1 MARSRFSI
9 LILPRCVVPHPSCVF
24 CGLGGEAR
32 AFALSQAFSHRQL
45 APAQERGP
53 LRFDLHRAPHAGRVV
68 AGGPVK
74 VFNSDSPSM
83 RCAPSKLRLLRL
95 GWGSTSVCPLSS
107 VLPQATGSRAGTR
120 STAIRSPPC
129 PSRRTR
135 SAGSSTTASL
145 LASQPV
151 RAPPDCDE
159 YTESLRS
166 ASSLRERCCRTSS
179 LSLRNYPLVSVRR
192 FARLHISIARILVNV
207 DSHRKLR

>member
-1 MARSRFSI
+1 MGRGN
-9 LILPRCVVPHPSCVF
+9 LPPVSGFQGLTPSQTISVLPKMRVPRPNLLGREAPHPSRFRQSVF
-24 CGLGGEAR
+24 LPEMRVPRPNLLGREAPYPSR
-32 AFALSQAFSHRQL
+32 FRQSVFL
-45 APAQERGP
+45 PEMR
-53 LRFDLHRAPHAGRVV
+53 V

-166 ASSLRERCCRTSS
+166 APSLRERCCRSSGPARTS
-179 LSLRNYPLVSVRR
+179 RAVR
-192 FARLHISIARILVNV
+192 AACA
-207 DSHRKLR
+207 KLPA